1 VLIHHNQTH
10 AHTRSATVRRRC
22 RTIGCCCRSHSP
34 PGRSRWRWTSL
45 QALGCAW
52 ARVAHHYHARTITM
66 GAPMPAVPAMHAIA
80 STLDAPDATVTTLD
94 AATTGPNVNAFSR
107 LRLGPLTSSLPK
119 RRAPMSRFV
128 GIRKPRRSTG
138 CRPWWLSHRD
148 RHRQAR
154 MHCLSSGSTQPTRD
168 ISILHHWCR
177 CRSCGSQSS
186 IDDLG
191 GRPYTRPLGSPSDP
205 HFG

>member
-1 VLIHHNQTH
+1 
-10 AHTRSATVRRRC
+10 
-22 RTIGCCCRSHSP
+22 
-34 PGRSRWRWTSL
+34 
-45 QALGCAW
+45 
-52 ARVAHHYHARTITM
+52 M

-128 GIRKPRRSTG
+128 GIRKPRRSTR

-148 RHRQAR
+148 QHRQAR
-154 MHCLSSGSTQPTRD
+154 MYCVSSGSTQPTKD
-168 ISILHHWCR
+168 ISILGHWYHYQT
-177 CRSCGSQSS
+177 CGSQSS
-186 IDDLG
+186 TAQKRDKDD
-191 GRPYTRPLGSPSDP
+191 PYTWPLGSPWDFHCSLTQALP
-205 HFG
+205 CSCSLQTALG